1 MSEVILLLSVHHTG
15 TRYTQR
21 HLESIGVHYRQ
32 HHSEPSNY
40 EDLHWLSGKAVVPLR
55 DPALQ
60 WTSSH
65 FRENLRSSKLT
76 LDFCVTS
83 WNLLIR
89 LEEKFEVEH
98 LRIEADDPQA
108 ELEKI
113 TRFCGV
119 DPTDNYATNPVGN
132 ILKQPIGY
140 DLWDEHKT
148 PEIEAALRP
157 YREHYGY
164 NINDNG

>member
-1 MSEVILLLSVHHTG
+1 MAHTG
-15 TRYTQR
+15 TQYTQR
-21 HLESIGVHYRQ
+21 HLESIGVLYTQ
-32 HHSEPSNY
+32 THSEPANY
-40 EDLHWLSGKAVVPLR
+40 EDLHWETAKKAVVPLR

-65 FRENLRSSKLT
+65 FRENLRSSRLT

-89 LEEKFEVEH
+89 LEKLFEVEY

-113 TRFCGV
+113 TKFCGV
-119 DPTDNYATNPVGN
+119 DPQGNYATNPVGN
-132 ILKQPIGY
+132 ILQQPIGY

-148 PEIEAALRP
+148 PEIEEALRP

-164 NINDNG
+164 NPENNG